1 MGALHVMGALVD
13 LARSTVYNQP
23 HQLTT
28 LEKQMQVDCPCCGS
42 KLEVTVSALSLSD
55 SESRPAQSQY
65 AARLDP
71 VPPKAAP
78 IPTPPPKKYRT
89 NTDAGAFRQAL
100 ADAGFVKQ
108 AEDGTIFNDKNV
120 NSRRLKLWFGR
131 AVCDATGEQKEAL
144 GNALKKHFGDRL
156 LDHGPH
162 SSFCWRGV
170 TMSYVVN
177 LSL

>member
-1 MGALHVMGALVD
+1 
-13 LARSTVYNQP
+13 
-23 HQLTT
+23 
-28 LEKQMQVDCPCCGS
+28 MQVDCPCCGS
-42 KLEVTVSALSLSD
+42 KLEVTVSPVSALALSD
-55 SESRPAQSQY
+55 SKSRPAQSQY
-65 AARLDP
+65 AAVRPDP

-78 IPTPPPKKYRT
+78 IPTPPQKKYRT
-89 NTDAGAFRQAL
+89 NTDVGAFRQAL
-100 ADAGFVKQ
+100 ADVGFVKQ

-131 AVCDATGEQKEAL
+131 AVCDATNEQKEAL
-144 GNALKKHFGDRL
+144 DNALKKYFGDRL

-162 SSFCWRGV
+162 SGFCWRGV

>member
-1 MGALHVMGALVD
+1 
-13 LARSTVYNQP
+13 
-23 HQLTT
+23 
-28 LEKQMQVDCPCCGS
+28 MQVDCPCCGS
-42 KLEVTVSALSLSD
+42 KLEVTVSPVSALSLSD
-55 SESRPAQSQY
+55 SKSRPAQSHY
-65 AARLDP
+65 AAVRPDP

-78 IPTPPPKKYRT
+78 IPTPPQKKYRT

-131 AVCDATGEQKEAL
+131 AVCDAPAEQKEAL
-144 GNALKKHFGDRL
+144 GNALKKYFGDRL
-156 LDHGPH
+156 IDHGSH
-162 SSFCWRGV
+162 AGFCWRGT